1 MGFPGGSAVKNPPVN
16 AGDTGDEGPISRLGR
31 CLEKEMAIPSSI
43 LAWEIPGQRGLAGY
57 SPRGHKELRTTDD
70 AYTDTHRH
78 THTHSLAQ
86 KMRNYNL
93 YHSMAAVLM
102 GVPPHPTQTP
112 TSILVYL
119 LTQTSKHSPKKLC
132 FNNIF
137 WQLQNIRIVN
147 KYQQH
152 IWRLLSI
159 LLKILIP
166 SNASRNRNLSSS
178 PWSLTVKL
186 TLLLFKKKVYW
197 DINHTEDSLV

>member
-1 MGFPGGSAVKNPPVN
+1 MPGEGNGYPLQYSCLRNPR
-16 AGDTGDEGPISRLGR
+16 AEGPGRLQSTG
-31 CLEKEMAIPSSI
+31 S
-43 LAWEIPGQRGLAGY
+43 QRVAHDWWCIY
-57 SPRGHKELRTTDD
+57 
-70 AYTDTHRH
+70 RH
-78 THTHSLAQ
+78 TQTHSLAQ

-102 GVPPHPTQTP
+102 GVLPHPTQTP